1 MKMTKTEKIKII
13 AIMAGLDEYI
23 KKNTDRDDIGDIVYI
38 NHQLERLYEERRK
51 SKTVKTAEGV

>member
-1 MKMTKTEKIKII
+1 MTKTEKIKII

-38 NHQLERLYEERRK
+38 NHQLERLYEESRK